1 MISRRDRSPF
11 SDWWWTVDRTTL
23 FLVLLLLAAGIVLS
37 FAASPPVAERL
48 GLSTYHFA
56 IRQAVYAP
64 LAAAIILL
72 VSFLTPRQVRR
83 AAAFIL
89 VVSLILMVAVLF
101 VGEEVKGSRRWI
113 YIAGLSVQPSEFLKP
128 AFIVIISWLFAEGS
142 KHPEVP
148 GRLLAVI
155 LLIITAALLV
165 AEPDLGQA
173 VLVFAVWGAVFF
185 LAGVPLPIVGVL
197 AGIAVAGLFGAYAMF
212 PHVTSR
218 IDRFINPEGG
228 DTYQVDVA
236 MRSFERGGWSGSGPG
251 EGVMKRILPDS
262 HTDFVFAVIA
272 EEFGIILCLAL
283 IAIFGFIV
291 MRGLLHALKRR
302 QAFERMAIAGLSIQ
316 IGLQAFIN
324 MGVNLR
330 LLPAK
335 GMTLPFISYGGSAMI
350 SSALVMGFILALS
363 RERVER
369 KVTVVPR
376 PAAFGQV

>member
-1 MISRRDRSPF
+1 MISRRDRSPL
-11 SDWWWTVDRTTL
+11 SEWWWTVDRTTL
-23 FLVLLLLAAGIVLS
+23 FLVMLLLAAGIVLS
-37 FAASPPVAERL
+37 FAASPPVAERI
-48 GLSTYHFA
+48 GLPTYHFA
-56 IRQAVYAP
+56 IRQAIYAP
-64 LAAAIILL
+64 IAAALIVVI
-72 VSFLTPRQVRR
+72 SFMTPRQVRR
-83 AAAFIL
+83 VALFIL
-89 VVSLILMVAVLF
+89 VVSLVAMIAVLF
-101 VGEEVKGSRRWI
+101 VGEEVKGSRRWV
-113 YIAGLSVQPSEFLKP
+113 YFAGMSLQPSEFLKP

-142 KHPEVP
+142 RHPEVP

-165 AEPDLGQA
+165 AEPDLGQTI
-173 VLVFAVWGAVFF
+173 LIFAVWGAVFF
-185 LAGVPLPIVGVL
+185 LAGVPLPVVGGL
-197 AGIAVAGLFGAYAMF
+197 AALAVAGLFGAYFMF
-212 PHVTSR
+212 PHFTSR

-236 MRSFERGGWSGSGPG
+236 MRSFERGGWSGAGPG

-272 EEFGIILCLAL
+272 EEFGVILCLAL
-283 IAIFGFIV
+283 IAIFGFIL
-291 MRGLLHALKRR
+291 MRGLMHALRR
-302 QAFERMAIAGLSIQ
+302 KQPFERMAIAGLSIQ

-335 GMTLPFISYGGSAMI
+335 GMTLPFISYGGSAML

-369 KVTVVPR
+369 KVTVVPHR
-376 PAAFGQV
+376 TALGRV